1 MIRRNGCTI
10 MPWPIR
16 AAFSFI
22 AAFATIA
29 ADQSGVATPDSWPM
43 FRGSPGLTGTSPARL
58 PNSPKLLWTYKT
70 GGPVKSSPA
79 IVNGKLYVGSD
90 DKSLHCVDL
99 KKGQKLWTFPT
110 EAEIE
115 SSPLV
120 LDGIV
125 YFGSTDG
132 GLYA

>member
-1 MIRRNGCTI
+1 
-10 MPWPIR
+10 
-16 AAFSFI
+16 
-22 AAFATIA
+22 
-29 ADQSGVATPDSWPM
+29 M
-43 FRGSPGLTGTSPARL
+43 FRGNPGLTGVSPAKL
-58 PNSPKLLWTYKT
+58 PASPKLLWTYKT

-90 DKSLHCVDL
+90 DKLLHCVDI

-110 EAEIE
+110 EEEIE

-125 YFGSTDG
+125 YFGSTDA
-132 GLYA
+132 GLYAVNAETGKQVWVSKTGDKILGAPNWVMSPDGQTKWF